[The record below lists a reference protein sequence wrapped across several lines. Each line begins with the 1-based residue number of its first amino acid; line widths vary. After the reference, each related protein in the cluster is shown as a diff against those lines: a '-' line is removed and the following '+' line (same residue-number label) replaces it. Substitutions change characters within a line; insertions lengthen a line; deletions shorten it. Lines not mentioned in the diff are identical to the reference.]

1 MRLLSRSVLLVIA
14 LAALPVLAQSGW
26 QPGHAGIGFTPPQ
39 SRQWVQLVSSPQQ
52 AVRANVKHQT
62 LTLRFTI
69 QTGMHINS
77 HTPHSQFLIPTTLT
91 LDPANGVQTATIEY
105 PPGSDYRFQFS
116 PNDSLSVYTGE
127 FNLLVPVRARPGH
140 YTLHSQLRYQACD
153 NRSCNPPENLP
164 ITLDIA
170 AK

>member
-1 MRLLSRSVLLVIA
+1 MRLLSRSVLLLIA
-14 LAALPVLAQSGW
+14 LGVLPMLAQSGW
-26 QPGHAGIGFTPPQ
+26 QPGHSGIGFTPPR
-39 SRQWVQLVSSPQQ
+39 SRQWVQLVSFPQQ
-52 AVRANVKHQT
+52 AVQANAKHQVV
-62 LTLRFTI
+62 TLRFTI

-77 HTPHSQFLIPTTLT
+77 HTPHSPFLIPTTFT
-91 LDPANGVQTATIEY
+91 LDHADGVQAATIEY
-105 PPGSDYRFQFS
+105 PSGSDYRFQFS

-127 FNLLVPVRARPGH
+127 FSLLVPVRARPGQ
-140 YTLHSQLRYQACD
+140 YTLHGQLRYQACD